1 RALLRRAGHRN
12 RQAGIVDH
20 RRGGGAGGADR
31 LVGVVG
37 EGGLHADGMGL
48 VALGHGV
55 GVLIGADIGPAAAA
69 VGHLPLVGD
78 RRTGVVAVADRR
90 RRREGRALLRRAGH
104 RNRQAGIVDHR
115 RGGGAGGADRLAGVV
130 GEGGLHADGMGLV
143 ALGHGVG
150 VLIGADIGPAAAAV
164 GHLPL
169 VGDRRTGVVAVADRR
184 RRREGRALLRRAGH
198 RNRQAGIVDHRRG
211 GGAGGADRLAG
222 VVGEGGLHA
231 DGMGL
236 VALGHGVGV
245 LIGADIG
252 PAAAAVGHL
261 PLVGDRRTGVVAV
274 ADRRRRREGR
284 ALLRRAGHRNRQ
296 AGIVDHRRGGGAG
309 GADRLAGVVG
319 EGGLHADGMGLVALG
334 HGVGVLIGADIG
346 PAAAAVGHLPLVGDR
361 RTGVVAVADRRRR
374 REGRALLRRAGH
386 RNRQAGIVDH
396 RRGGGAGG
404 ADRLAG
410 VVGEGG
416 LHADGMGL
424 VALGHGVGVLI
435 GADIG
440 PAAAAVGHLPLVGD
454 RRTGVVAVADRRRR
468 REGRALLRRAGHRN
482 RQAGI
487 VDHRRG
493 GGAGGADRLAGVVG
507 EGGLHADGM
516 GLVALGHGVG
526 VLIGADIGP
535 AAAAVGHL
543 PLVTVALASSLSPIV
558 GVAVR
563 VEPSFAVPVTATD
576 RLELSITAAVA
587 VLVALTVWLV
597 SSVKEACTRMAW
609 VSSPSA

>member
-78 RRTGVVAVADRR
+78 RRTGVVAVPDRR

-115 RGGGAGGADRLAGVV
+115 RGGGAGG
-130 GEGGLHADGMGLV
+130 V

-150 VLIGADIGPAAAAV
+150 VLIGADIGPAAAAG

-245 LIGADIG
+245 LIGGDIG

-274 ADRRRRREGR
+274 ADRR
-284 ALLRRAGHRNRQ
+284 
-296 AGIVDHRRGGGAG
+296 
-309 GADRLAGVVG
+309 
-319 EGGLHADGMGLVALG
+319 
-334 HGVGVLIGADIG
+334 
-346 PAAAAVGHLPLVGDR
+346 
-361 RTGVVAVADRRRR
+361 
-374 REGRALLRRAGH
+374 
-386 RNRQAGIVDH
+386 
-396 RRGGGAGG
+396 
-404 ADRLAG
+404 
-410 VVGEGG
+410 
-416 LHADGMGL
+416 
-424 VALGHGVGVLI
+424 
-435 GADIG
+435 
-440 PAAAAVGHLPLVGD
+440 
-454 RRTGVVAVADRRRR
+454 
-468 REGRALLRRAGHRN
+468 
-482 RQAGI
+482 
-487 VDHRRG
+487 
-493 GGAGGADRLAGVVG
+493 
-507 EGGLHADGM
+507 
-516 GLVALGHGVG
+516 
-526 VLIGADIGP
+526 
-535 AAAAVGHL
+535 
-543 PLVTVALASSLSPIV
+543 
-558 GVAVR
+558 
-563 VEPSFAVPVTATD
+563 
-576 RLELSITAAVA
+576 
-587 VLVALTVWLV
+587 
-597 SSVKEACTRMAW
+597 
-609 VSSPSA
+609 